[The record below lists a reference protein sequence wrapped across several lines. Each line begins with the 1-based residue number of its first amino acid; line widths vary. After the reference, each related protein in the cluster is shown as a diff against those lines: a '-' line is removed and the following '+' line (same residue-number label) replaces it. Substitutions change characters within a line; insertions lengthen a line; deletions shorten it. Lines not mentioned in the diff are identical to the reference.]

1 MQKQRWVL
9 VAAALSS
16 FLVSLEAL
24 VVTTALP
31 TIRRDV
37 GAAR

>member
-9 VAAALSS
+9 VAAALAS
-16 FLVSLEAL
+16 FLVSLIAL

-31 TIRRDV
+31 RVRR
-37 GAAR
+37 AK